1 MYRYILK
8 HPATKLNQ
16 QSGAFSTIPSER
28 ASSSER
34 SRPSPQA
41 SGTAIVGKTE
51 RQPEVAGLPP
61 LPPPERTEGA
71 RGRGG
76 VLNSINTSQLTKK
89 VLKTYSAKCVIS
101 GDHAE
106 TYEYR
111 KAQTGAKPGKHGG
124 SREPKKREARMDNI
138 FRAKRTVR
146 RLINANVDRH
156 SREKNRDKFLT
167 LTFAENMTD
176 IQQANRHF
184 HNFMKKLRYHHGA
197 FEYVGVPQ
205 IQWQRYKKYG
215 VKVWHYHVAV
225 FGLPYVAQKEL
236 VEEWGRG
243 TVSIEAME
251 AYENPGSY
259 MSRYMG
265 KDFAGEELTGHRRF
279 FTSRGLYRPE
289 ETRAESVGA
298 ILARLNIPDECK
310 TFEVTYISNPLV
322 GPVTYRHYDLRK
334 RPPIRNHGAGGG
346 RDDAEAYDT
355 LIAVPY
361 TDKEQ
366 SYLEI

>member
-1 MYRYILK
+1 
-8 HPATKLNQ
+8 
-16 QSGAFSTIPSER
+16 
-28 ASSSER
+28 
-34 SRPSPQA
+34 
-41 SGTAIVGKTE
+41 
-51 RQPEVAGLPP
+51 
-61 LPPPERTEGA
+61 
-71 RGRGG
+71 
-76 VLNSINTSQLTKK
+76 
-89 VLKTYSAKCVIS
+89 
-101 GDHAE
+101 
-106 TYEYR
+106 
-111 KAQTGAKPGKHGG
+111 
-124 SREPKKREARMDNI
+124 
-138 FRAKRTVR
+138 
-146 RLINANVDRH
+146 
-156 SREKNRDKFLT
+156 
-167 LTFAENMTD
+167 
-176 IQQANRHF
+176 
-184 HNFMKKLRYHHGA
+184 
-197 FEYVGVPQ
+197 
-205 IQWQRYKKYG
+205 
-215 VKVWHYHVAV
+215 
-225 FGLPYVAQKEL
+225 
-236 VEEWGRG
+236 
-243 TVSIEAME
+243 
-251 AYENPGSY
+251 